1 MADAIKTV
9 EKEMEHRNVFFLVKV
24 EYIVTDTDHD
34 LQIIIYKYND
44 VKTGAKELVVKG
56 LYGKD
61 LLPFEQLYDKDRR
74 FSSDE
79 FKEYL
84 VSGVKDLLDDIVN
97 SENNKTEIIEALEE
111 VDKTWE

>member
-9 EKEMEHRNVFFLVKV
+9 EKEMEHRDVFFLVKV

-74 FSSDE
+74 FSIEE

-97 SENNKTEIIEALEE
+97 SENNKTEIIEALDE

>member
-1 MADAIKTV
+1 MADVIKTV
-9 EKEMEHRNVFFLVKV
+9 EKEMEHRDVFFLVKV

-44 VKTGAKELVVKG
+44 IKTGAKELVVKG

-61 LLPFEQLYDKDRR
+61 LLPFEQLYDRDRR
-74 FSSDE
+74 YTPEE
-79 FKEYL
+79 FKDYL
-84 VSGVKDLLDDIVN
+84 ISGIKELLNDIVN
-97 SENNKTEIIEALEE
+97 SENNKNEIIKVLEE

>member
-1 MADAIKTV
+1 MADVVKTV
-9 EKEMEHRNVFFLVKV
+9 EKEMEHRGISFLVKL

-61 LLPFEQLYDKDRR
+61 LLPFEQLYDRDKR
-74 FSSDE
+74 FSSEE

-97 SENNKTEIIEALEE
+97 SENNKTEIIKALEE
-111 VDKTWE
+111 VDKTWK

>member
-1 MADAIKTV
+1 MADVIKTL
-9 EKEMEHRNVFFLVKV
+9 ENKMEHRGVFFLVKV

-61 LLPFEQLYDKDRR
+61 LLPFEQLYDRDRR
-74 FSSDE
+74 FSSEE
-79 FKEYL
+79 FKDYL
-84 VSGVKDLLDDIVN
+84 ISGIKELLNDIVN
-97 SENNKTEIIEALEE
+97 SENNKAEIIKALEE
-111 VDKTWE
+111 VDESWG